1 MFELPTY
8 IEVDDKQF
16 NIRNKG
22 DYRVILDCFVAL
34 NDIELDEQLRVL
46 TCMIIFYQDLNSIDD
61 IAELDKDTILE
72 LVDKMY
78 FFLNCNEKSIG
89 ATKPYRLIDWEKD
102 TQLIASSINKVA
114 NLEVR
119 SLEYLHWW
127 TFMGY
132 YLNIGEGVLSN
143 VVSIRDKIVRGK
155 KLESY
160 EKEFMHDNPHY
171 FDWEWKTQ
179 EQIEEEKLMREL
191 WNG

>member
-78 FFLNCNEKSIG
+78 FFFNCNEKSIG